1 MPMKN
6 CLILSFIFLVC
17 SLSLSAQTP
26 LVDESL
32 YPGQIRVAC
41 IGNSVTYGYGLEDRD
56 RDSYPARLQR
66 MLGEKYTVR
75 NFGFNGATLLKKGHK
90 PYWKNPPCQEALDFK
105 PHILVIHLGLN
116 DTDPRNWAHFKQ
128 DFISDYQD
136 MIDMFR
142 NVDADPGPRIWICK
156 MTPIFSWH
164 RSFKTG
170 TRDDFWAIQQAI
182 EQVAESKG
190 VSLIDLHTPLHTRPD
205 LFEDALHPSEEGA
218 VIIASTVQAHMSG
231 DFGGLALSPLF
242 TDHMVI
248 QRNQA
253 VRIFGTA
260 NAGEQVRV
268 TFSGKELITSAG
280 ANGQWMA
287 EFAPMSA
294 GGPYELIVSAE
305 KSILIKDILV
315 GEVWLCS
322 GQSNMAFP
330 MKRELHYE
338 QELPGSDL
346 AEIRLFNFNPV
357 AWPGSGAFTPEA
369 MQRIN
374 EGDYFLAGPWES
386 CTPASVSEFSAVA
399 YFFGKELYEKLG
411 VPIGLIHN
419 AVGGSNTES
428 WIARKTLEFHPDFT
442 DMLADWL
449 HNEQVQP
456 WCRIRAAENLQNA
469 PGMNQ
474 QHPFAPAYLF
484 GTGIVP
490 LENYPF
496 RGVIWYQGESNAEKI
511 DQHEKLLTCLVDD
524 WRSFLDNQE
533 LPFYYVQLSSLN
545 RETWSEFRDSQRR
558 LMTQIPYA
566 GMAVTSDIG
575 HPTDVHP
582 RNKKDV
588 GQRLSLWA
596 LARTYDQPVVYS
608 GPLYRSMEIKNNKI
622 RLYFDHTGSGLST
635 PGNQNPVG
643 FEIAEEDRVYLPAR
657 VKISKE
663 HVVLSGKGMSH
674 PRYVRYAWEPYTQAN
689 LINKEGLP
697 ASSFTTDRQK

>member
-1 MPMKN
+1 
-6 CLILSFIFLVC
+6 
-17 SLSLSAQTP
+17 
-26 LVDESL
+26 
-32 YPGQIRVAC
+32 
-41 IGNSVTYGYGLEDRD
+41 
-56 RDSYPARLQR
+56 
-66 MLGEKYTVR
+66 
-75 NFGFNGATLLKKGHK
+75 
-90 PYWKNPPCQEALDFK
+90 
-105 PHILVIHLGLN
+105 
-116 DTDPRNWAHFKQ
+116 
-128 DFISDYQD
+128 
-136 MIDMFR
+136 
-142 NVDADPGPRIWICK
+142 
-156 MTPIFSWH
+156 
-164 RSFKTG
+164 
-170 TRDDFWAIQQAI
+170 
-182 EQVAESKG
+182 
-190 VSLIDLHTPLHTRPD
+190 
-205 LFEDALHPSEEGA
+205 
-218 VIIASTVQAHMSG
+218 
-231 DFGGLALSPLF
+231 
-242 TDHMVI
+242 
-248 QRNQA
+248 
-253 VRIFGTA
+253 
-260 NAGEQVRV
+260 
-268 TFSGKELITSAG
+268 
-280 ANGQWMA
+280 
-287 EFAPMSA
+287 
-294 GGPYELIVSAE
+294 
-305 KSILIKDILV
+305 
-315 GEVWLCS
+315 
-322 GQSNMAFP
+322 
-330 MKRELHYE
+330 
-338 QELPGSDL
+338 
-346 AEIRLFNFNPV
+346 
-357 AWPGSGAFTPEA
+357 
-369 MQRIN
+369 
-374 EGDYFLAGPWES
+374 
-386 CTPASVSEFSAVA
+386 
-399 YFFGKELYEKLG
+399 
-411 VPIGLIHN
+411 
-419 AVGGSNTES
+419 GSNTES
-428 WIARKTLEFHPDFT
+428 WISRNTLEFHPDFT

-697 ASSFTTDRQK
+697 ASSFTTERQK